1 MKIVMLVAGSGG
13 TFYCETCL
21 RDTDW
26 VRVMRRRGHD
36 VIAAPV
42 YLPVSMEGPI
52 AGAEIPVFFG
62 GINVYLRDRL
72 PWMRRMPAWL
82 TRGLDSRWLLNLA
95 AKQSGSTK
103 PSGNG
108 SLTLSMLRGDSG
120 LHAAELQRL
129 MDWLKKEGPWD
140 AVVLSSTLLAGLAA
154 PLREALG
161 APVLAFAHDE
171 DTWLDDLDAPY
182 DTQCWEAMRQS
193 MSNIA
198 GIIAVSRTYATAMQ
212 QRLQLPPARVHVVY
226 PGIDPTAYVTADLGG
241 EPPVVGYLSKMTR
254 SLGLGTLVDAV
265 IQLRRQGG
273 FPTLKLK
280 AMGGETGEDA
290 RFIAELKQRLA
301 DAGMADAAEF
311 LPGVNR
317 QARVDFLRQLTVMSV
332 PMPNGEAFGAFIIE
346 SLAAGVPVV
355 LPSAGAFPEVVEATG
370 GGILYSP
377 NTVEALASALGDLLR
392 DRALAAALGRRGK
405 ESVHR
410 QFTVD
415 RMADEL
421 EQIFCRSLQHD
432 SSAAPATGKRV

>member
-1 MKIVMLVAGSGG
+1 MKIVLLVAGSGG

-26 VRVMRRRGHD
+26 VRVMRQRGHD

-62 GINVYLRDRL
+62 GINLYLRDRL
-72 PWMRRMPAWL
+72 PWLRKMPAWL
-82 TRGLDSRWLLNLA
+82 MRGLDSRWLLNLA
-95 AKQSGSTK
+95 AKKSGSTK
-103 PSGNG
+103 PAGNG
-108 SLTLSMLRGDSG
+108 SLTLSMLRGDKG
-120 LHAAELQRL
+120 LHTDERQRL
-129 MDWLKKEGPWD
+129 VDWLKQEGPWD

-154 PLREALG
+154 PLHETLG

-171 DTWLDDLDAPY
+171 DTWLDALEAPY
-182 DTQCWEAMRQS
+182 NTLCWEAMRQS
-193 MSNIA
+193 MSSIA
-198 GIIAVSRTYATAMQ
+198 GLIAVSRTYAAAMQ
-212 QRLQLPPARVHVVY
+212 ERLRLPSARVHVVY
-226 PGIDPTAYVTADLGG
+226 PGLDPAEYKTADLKAD
-241 EPPVVGYLSKMTR
+241 PPVVGYLSKMTR

-280 AMGGETGEDA
+280 AMGGETGEDS

-311 LPGVNR
+311 LPGLNR

-346 SLAAGVPVV
+346 ALAAGVPVV

-370 GGILYSP
+370 GGILYAP
-377 NTVEALASALGDLLR
+377 NTAE
-392 DRALAAALGRRGK
+392 ALAAALGGLLRDRERVAALGRQGR

-421 EQIFCRSLQHD
+421 AKVF
-432 SSAAPATGKRV
+432 ATA